1 MSINVKAPALPQ
13 PLNWSAVQLGLRY
26 NTRNR
31 SDCKRHQDK
40 QRVGVTCMD
49 LHQSYVAYMHVLV
62 TLKVCGMYHWLFI
75 KQTFSEEIQQ

>member
-1 MSINVKAPALPQ
+1 MSINVNTPALPH

-40 QRVGVTCMD
+40 QRVGVTRTD
-49 LHQSYVAYMHVLV
+49 LHQSCIAYTHVLA
-62 TLKVCGMYHWLFI
+62 TLKIVWTVPLAVY
-75 KQTFSEEIQQ
+75 